1 MVAVSVLAGVL
12 VAGLALPFAGL
23 LGLGARSAAAGLDKF
38 PAELTKGPLSQTTR
52 VLDANGQLLATFY
65 DQDRTVVSLEDI
77 APVMQEAIIAIE
89 DSRFYEHGALD
100 IQGTVRAFIANQASD
115 GVVQGGSSITQQLVK
130 MTLLDQAQ
138 TAEDRAAAT
147 ADTYERKLRELRY
160 AVALEG
166 KYSKDWILER
176 YLNIAYFGGGAYGIE
191 SAAQHYF
198 STSAKDLK
206 LHQAAMLAGL
216 VKNPSA
222 YDPTRFRAAAKDR
235 RNLVLQR
242 MAELDMIRKAKGKET
257 RALPLLLR
265 ISNTSN
271 SCVTT
276 AAPFFCDYVRR
287 YLAFEPALGATP
299 KERTQLLDNG
309 GLTITT
315 TIDLRMQRAAD
326 RAVSA
331 HVFPQDEAIGSVA
344 MVVPGTGEVRA
355 LAQSRPMGR
364 DEAAGETYLNY
375 IVDRKYGD
383 ANGFQ
388 GGSTFKTFVLAA
400 AIKQGIPL
408 NTTMSV
414 PGELEVQQEDYRT
427 CKGAYPI
434 ERKYK
439 VENASESGGT
449 YTLASGAQNSVN
461 TFFVQLE
468 QRTGLC
474 EPWKLAR
481 QMGLP
486 LTAGTMVPSF
496 TLGPLDVGPLQMAEA
511 YATFAARGIH
521 CEAHPVTQILDRN
534 GKALELAQPGC
545 ERVLTQ
551 KVADGVN
558 DVLRGVIEP
567 GGFGAGL
574 ALEQPSAGKTGTTTD
589 NKAVWFVGYTP
600 NLATA
605 AMVGGANIKGTLITL
620 NKQTIGGTRIDTA
633 FGSTVAG
640 PIWADAMRQIQGMLP
655 DRDFRP
661 PDPEVLASQTMPIP
675 PLAGVNLEH
684 ARKLLKDVG
693 FKPVVSDTVDS
704 WQPYGTVAYTEPGA
718 FSLTPRGSTVLI
730 YLSNQAKQS
739 PTG

>member
-1 MVAVSVLAGVL
+1 MVVVSVLTGVL

-23 LGLGARSAAAGLDKF
+23 LGLGARSAATALDKL
-38 PAELTKGPLSQTTR
+38 PEELLKGPLSQTTR
-52 VLDANGQLLATFY
+52 VLDAHGRLLATFY
-65 DQDRTVVSLEDI
+65 DENRTIVPLEDVD
-77 APVMQEAIIAIE
+77 PLMQQAIIAIE
-89 DSRFYEHGALD
+89 DSRFYEHGAID
-100 IQGTVRAFIANQASD
+100 VKGTLRAFIANQASD

-138 TAEDRAAAT
+138 TPEARAAAT
-147 ADTYERKLRELRY
+147 ADTYARKFREFRY
-160 AVALEG
+160 AVGLEG

-176 YLNIAYFGGGAYGIE
+176 YLNTAYFGDGAYGIE
-191 SAAQHYF
+191 AAAQHYF
-198 STSAKDLK
+198 STSAKDLE
-206 LHQAAMLAGL
+206 LNQAAMLAGL

-222 YDPTRFRAAAKDR
+222 YDPTRFRTAAKDR
-235 RNLVLQR
+235 RDLVLQR
-242 MAELDMIRKAKGKET
+242 MAELGMIGKAEAKEA

-265 ISNTSN
+265 VSNMSN

-276 AAPFFCDYVRR
+276 EAPFFCDYVRR
-287 YLAFEPALGATP
+287 YLAFEPALGETP
-299 KERTQLLDNG
+299 KERMAQLDNG
-309 GLTITT
+309 GLTIKT
-315 TIDLRMQRAAD
+315 TIDLRMQQAAD

-388 GGSTFKTFVLAA
+388 AGSTFKTFVLAA

-414 PGELEVQQEDYRT
+414 PGELEVQQEDYRN
-427 CKGAYPI
+427 CKGAYPDD
-434 ERKYK
+434 RKYK
-439 VENASESGGT
+439 VENASETGGT
-449 YTLASGAQNSVN
+449 YTVASGAQNSVN

-481 QMGLP
+481 RMGLP
-486 LTAGTMVPSF
+486 LSVLDMVPSF
-496 TLGPLDVGPLQMAEA
+496 TFGPADVSPLQMAEA

-521 CEAHPVTQILDRN
+521 CDAHPVTQILDRH
-534 GKALELAQPGC
+534 GKPLKLAEPGC

-551 KVADGVN
+551 QVADGVN
-558 DVLRGVIEP
+558 YVLRGVMEP

-574 ALEQPSAGKTGTTTD
+574 ALEQPSAGKTGTTTE

-620 NKQTIGGTRIDTA
+620 NKQTIGGTRIDSA

-640 PIWADAMRQIQGMLP
+640 PICADAMRPIQGMLP
-655 DRDFRP
+655 DKDFAP
-661 PDPEVLASQTMPIP
+661 PDPELLSSDTQPIP

-684 ARKLLKDVG
+684 AKKLLKKVG
-693 FKPVVSDTVDS
+693 FKPVVSYTIDS
-704 WQPYGTVAYTEPGA
+704 WYPYGTVAYTEPGA
-718 FSLTPRGSTVLI
+718 FSLTPRRSTVLI
-730 YLSNQAKQS
+730 YLSNAAL
-739 PTG
+739 PTPGG